1 MVPTFWKFA
10 DLEIIGYAD
19 DREPT
24 MLPAVVPPVFR
35 LLANRN
41 MVLLPPYSLQFDGV
55 AGATA
60 VTMEVAE
67 DLRDTKQIW
76 LFPGD
81 GAQPAQAGYQMW
93 LHRDGRRVYQ
103 PIHEARRT
111 LDQLSEEAVQRAS
124 GLLKSGLLD
133 LAEASASE
141 AILSNDRRVDALA
154 IKAAIRRRGNN
165 SDGAR
170 LMEYLARPLIESA
183 AFVTL
188 VDHYASLSDGM
199 EPVSTVQKS

>member
-60 VTMEVAE
+60 VTMEVAQ
-67 DLRDTKQIW
+67 DLGDTEQIR
-76 LFPGD
+76 LFRD
-81 GAQPAQAGYQMW
+81 GAEPAQAGYQMW

-103 PIHEARRT
+103 PIHEARQT
-111 LDQLSEEAVQRAS
+111 LDQLSGEAVQRAS
-124 GLLKSGLLD
+124 EQLKSGQLD

-170 LMEYLARPLIESA
+170 LMEDLARPFIESA
-183 AFVTL
+183 AFVTV
-188 VDHYASLSDGM
+188 VDLYASLSDGM